1 MAERMSGWRNRIPS
15 STVMRPSASAASAA
29 STEMPRRLAAA
40 RSHSGLPAGSA
51 AARSNSS
58 SVWRGSALNRL
69 QKLLSRA

>member
-1 MAERMSGWRNRIPS
+1 MAERMSGWRNELA

-29 STEMPRRLAAA
+29 STEMPGAAAA